1 MLISAHYDGTHIPE
15 ALRML
20 KLGGLILRLDIASD
34 GNGGEFKQVIDDPN
48 SRPVPGRLALYLVE
62 C

>member
-1 MLISAHYDGTHIPE
+1 MLISDHYDGTCIPE

-20 KLGGLILRLDIASD
+20 KPGGLILRLDIASD
-34 GNGGEFKQVIDDPN
+34 WDGGELNQVIDDPN